1 MFLIE
6 FLQMPG
12 IRAHGPKSGPRNSE
26 PHMACMTHGGKAGK
40 DVWPLQALH
49 VHAKYCIQHHATCLR
64 DLIHAVTGAVRD
76 LAAPDPD
83 ALLAE
88 VEKAAGRRFTSD
100 YIAIRQKHSS
110 QCPLVRDRN
119 VELSTQKSKR
129 QF

>member
-26 PHMACMTHGGKAGK
+26 PHMACMAHGGKAGK

-64 DLIHAVTGAVRD
+64 DLIHAFTRAVRN

-100 YIAIRQKHSS
+100 YIAIRQKHS
-110 QCPLVRDRN
+110 
-119 VELSTQKSKR
+119 
-129 QF
+129 